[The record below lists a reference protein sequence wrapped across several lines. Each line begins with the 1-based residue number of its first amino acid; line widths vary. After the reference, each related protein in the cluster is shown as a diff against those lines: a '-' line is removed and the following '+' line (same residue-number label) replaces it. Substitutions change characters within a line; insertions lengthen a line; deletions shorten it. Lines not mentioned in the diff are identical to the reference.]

1 MMLQSGWALICL
13 LLFMAGTAGEVMLQC
28 SVSPAGALHPVHAQL
43 ERFEAGPGCAA
54 REGGAK
60 ETHVISVA
68 RPNHST
74 DKMVTVVLRPLSYSH
89 PVHRPVI
96 LVLSSQHAMHWVL
109 ESEGLPKNLHVL
121 VQVSENSTLE
131 NGRVS
136 ARVHSIPSMPWR
148 PRALLR
154 WTLQRHATVSS
165 LTHSASANRVYL
177 RLGEDPSMPSVCRL
191 QSLFLSHNY
200 MVSKLQEQEVNG
212 CASSE
217 SLLNPEVHVIKLWSA
232 GSGLCGSLQVEVS
245 VSLLPP
251 VADAGWCNVVLVL
264 SSAAPVNWALVT
276 PGLRGH
282 ITVHSSH
289 SVTPLYPP
297 KPDLTMSSTVIPDL
311 ITTPDLLTWANQNG
325 FSSLMSYTEAHLA
338 NRFVIKLKGGGTV
351 QAVREAKLEESWLR
365 RWMSHE
371 VDDAVDSRK
380 VVSVQC
386 ADGRLAVS
394 VDKSSLQALALSVS
408 AVTLKDPLC
417 QARANGSHFLLVFPV
432 ISCGT
437 EGEMEQHG
445 REVQYRNTIL
455 LWKSKPSL
463 DMLETTREKSANEST
478 PMVIHFSCAAPLP
491 ALSSASTPSLSSRPQ
506 GMLRSGKGSGSAP
519 GSASDPGP
527 APGPA
532 PAPVPGSAWF
542 PVPHSGPPLNMQLF
556 ATDKFEQ
563 KAVGPCV
570 VTVQGRVYAKISGSV
585 GVSERLE
592 LRSCV
597 FSPLSDPRAQIGW
610 PIIRNF
616 CPADSS
622 FIMHTETQTERGAGE
637 DEDGD
642 TESNE
647 EEEPDSDDEERAEE
661 HVAEKEQDASEDEER
676 PAPKPSDDEE
686 STGTM
691 RLPSDTR
698 RDRHLRGMR
707 DSVSRGV
714 EKKQSAKKKE
724 KTIQLRFS
732 FILRPVFNNSIQFLH
747 CSLQL
752 CGDATET
759 HRDCTHTPAPTNTPA
774 AQQCEY
780 RNLSRPVLVTY
791 LPDALAGLVPPPAD
805 KLAQKPRATETVMS
819 THSLPNSVVS
829 SVLISVIAAFLMG
842 VVLMGAL
849 WCIYS
854 CTGRR
859 AIVRRDSLQEI
870 PSSWS
875 PMSPVE
881 QTTTSSV

>member
-1 MMLQSGWALICL
+1 MMLQSEWTLFCL
-13 LLFMAGTAGEVMLQC
+13 LLVRAGSAGEVTLQC
-28 SVSPAGALHPVHAQL
+28 GVSPAGALHPIHAQL

-60 ETHVISVA
+60 ETHVVTVK

-74 DKMVTVVLRPLSYSH
+74 DKLVTVVLRPLSYSH

-109 ESEGLPKNLHVL
+109 ESEGLPENLHIL
-121 VQVSENSTLE
+121 VQVLVNSTLE
-131 NGRVS
+131 NRSVS
-136 ARVHSIPSMPWR
+136 ARVHAIPSLPWR

-200 MVSKLQEQEVNG
+200 MASKLQEQEVNG

-217 SLLNPEVHVIKLWSA
+217 RLFNPEVHIIKLWSA

-297 KPDLTMSSTVIPDL
+297 KPDLTMSSTIVPDL
-311 ITTPDLLTWANQNG
+311 LTTPDLLAWANQNG
-325 FSSLMSYTEAHLA
+325 YPSVMSYTEAHLA
-338 NRFVIKLKGGGTV
+338 NRLVIKLKGGGAV
-351 QAVREAKLEESWLR
+351 QAVREAKMEETWLR
-365 RWMSHE
+365 HWLSHE
-371 VDDAVDSRK
+371 VSDGVDSRK

-386 ADGRLAVS
+386 VDGRLTVA
-394 VDKSSLQALALSVS
+394 VDKSSLEALSLSVS
-408 AVTLKDPLC
+408 AVTLRDPSC
-417 QARANGSHFLLVFPV
+417 QARSNRSHFLLAFPV

-445 REVQYRNTIL
+445 REVQYKNTIL
-455 LWKSKPSL
+455 LWRAKPL
-463 DMLETTREKSANEST
+463 LNMQDNTEDKSANEST
-478 PMVIHFSCAAPLP
+478 PLVIHLRCAAPLP
-491 ALSSASTPSLSSRPQ
+491 ALGSVSTPSSPSRPQ
-506 GMLRSGKGSGSAP
+506 GMPRSRSGPVS
-519 GSASDPGP
+519 GP
-527 APGPA
+527 ASGP
-532 PAPVPGSAWF
+532 PWL
-542 PVPHSGPPLNMQLF
+542 PVPHGGPLVAMRLF
-556 ATDKFEQ
+556 ATDRFEQ
-563 KAVGPCV
+563 RAVGPCV
-570 VTVQGRVYAKISGSV
+570 VTVHGRVYAEISGSV
-585 GVSERLE
+585 GVSEKLE
-592 LRSCV
+592 VHSCM
-597 FSPLSDPRAQIGW
+597 FSPLSDPRAQTRW
-610 PIIRNF
+610 SIIQDF
-616 CPADSS
+616 CPVDPS
-622 FIMHTETQTERGAGE
+622 FTTHTETQTERRADNNG
-637 DEDGD
+637 DRD
-642 TESNE
+642 TESDE
-647 EEEPDSDDEERAEE
+647 GERKDSDEERTEE
-661 HVAEKEQDASEDEER
+661 DETEKEQDTREDEMRLVAEMR
-676 PAPKPSDDEE
+676 DDEE
-686 STGTM
+686 Q
-691 RLPSDTR
+691 SDNQ
-698 RDRHLRGMR
+698 RDKDLQGKR
-707 DSVSRGV
+707 DKVSRGV
-714 EKKQSAKKKE
+714 GVEQRTDRTERMERTERKF
-724 KTIQLRFS
+724 QLRFS

-759 HRDCTHTPAPTNTPA
+759 HRDCTHTPAPTHTPA

-791 LPDALAGLVPPPAD
+791 LPDALAGLVPPPAG
-805 KLAQKPRATETVMS
+805 KLAQKPRMKETMMPR
-819 THSLPNSVVS
+819 HSSSNSVVS
-829 SVLISVIAAFLMG
+829 SMLISVIAAFLMG
-842 VVLMGAL
+842 AILMGAL

-859 AIVRRDSLQEI
+859 ATVHRNSLQET

-875 PMSPVE
+875 PMSPLE
-881 QTTTSSV
+881 QTTSSV

>member
-1 MMLQSGWALICL
+1 MSQSGWALICL
-13 LLFMAGTAGEVMLQC
+13 LLFRAGTAGEVTLQC
-28 SVSPAGALHPVHAQL
+28 GVSPAGVLHPVHAQL

-74 DKMVTVVLRPLSYSH
+74 DKLVTVVLRPLSYTY

-109 ESEGLPKNLHVL
+109 ESEGLPENLHVL
-121 VQVSENSTLE
+121 VQVSANSTLE
-131 NGRVS
+131 NGSVS
-136 ARVHSIPSMPWR
+136 ARVHAIPSLPWR

-154 WTLQRHATVSS
+154 WTLQRHATISS

-177 RLGEDPSMPSVCRL
+177 RLGEDLSMPSVCRL

-200 MVSKLQEQEVNG
+200 MASKLQEQEVNG
-212 CASSE
+212 CTSSE
-217 SLLNPEVHVIKLWSA
+217 RLSNPEVHVVKLWSA

-297 KPDLTMSSTVIPDL
+297 KPDLTMSSTIVPDL
-311 ITTPDLLTWANQNG
+311 LATPDLLTWANQNG
-325 FSSLMSYTEAHLA
+325 YPSVMSYTEAHLA
-338 NRFVIKLKGGGTV
+338 NRLVIKLKGGGAV
-351 QAVREAKLEESWLR
+351 QAVREAKVEETWLR
-365 RWMSHE
+365 HWLSRE
-371 VDDAVDSRK
+371 VSDGVGSRK

-386 ADGRLAVS
+386 VDGRLSVS

-408 AVTLKDPLC
+408 AVTLRDPSC
-417 QARANGSHFLLVFPV
+417 QARSNGSHFLLAFPV

-445 REVQYRNTIL
+445 REVQYKNTIL
-455 LWKSKPSL
+455 LWRSNPSL
-463 DMLETTREKSANEST
+463 NMQEKTEEKSANEST
-478 PMVIHFSCAAPLP
+478 PLVIHFRCIAPLP
-491 ALSSASTPSLSSRPQ
+491 TLASASTPSSSSRPQ
-506 GMLRSGKGSGSAP
+506 GMLRSGSGPISVP
-519 GSASDPGP
+519 ASGHASGP
-527 APGPA
+527 P
-532 PAPVPGSAWF
+532 WL
-542 PVPHSGPPLNMQLF
+542 PVPHGGPLLSMRLF
-556 ATDKFEQ
+556 ATDRFEQ
-563 KAVGPCV
+563 RAVGPCV
-570 VTVQGRVYAKISGSV
+570 VTVHGRVYAEISGSV

-592 LRSCV
+592 IRSCV
-597 FSPLSDPRAQIGW
+597 FSPLSDPRAQTGW
-610 PIIRNF
+610 PVIRDF
-616 CPADSS
+616 CPADPS
-622 FIMHTETQTERGAGE
+622 FIMHTETQTERTG
-637 DEDGD
+637 EDGD
-642 TESNE
+642 GDAES
-647 EEEPDSDDEERAEE
+647 DEGEREG
-661 HVAEKEQDASEDEER
+661 SDEER
-676 PAPKPSDDEE
+676 PEEDEPEREQDTGENETRLVPKTRDDEE
-686 STGTM
+686 GTGTR
-691 RLPSDTR
+691 RLSSDNQRDKGLQGT
-698 RDRHLRGMR
+698 RDR
-707 DSVSRGV
+707 VSRGV
-714 EKKQSAKKKE
+714 DVGQQTERTE
-724 KTIQLRFS
+724 KTVQLRFS

-759 HRDCTHTPAPTNTPA
+759 HRDCTHTPPAPTHTPA
-774 AQQCEY
+774 ARQCEY

-791 LPDALAGLVPPPAD
+791 LPDALASLVPPPAG
-805 KLAQKPRATETVMS
+805 KLAQKPRVTETVMS
-819 THSLPNSVVS
+819 RHSSSSGVAS

-842 VVLMGAL
+842 IVLMGAL

-854 CTGRR
+854 CTGRPVTVGR
-859 AIVRRDSLQEI
+859 NSLQET

-875 PMSPVE
+875 PMSPLE
-881 QTTTSSV
+881 QTTSSV